1 MHTTS
6 LFPLWFKAAIRM
18 HCVYSRQ
25 LEFGTIF
32 QSPNG
37 LDAFWSHRLPRRHSL
52 VHSHSGILI
61 TNTPLLFFWGGGQS
75 FVSVSPSVGHASISF
90 VCQQGVFKAL
100 SPRLLTLSWC
110 GAGSPAVLP
119 SEFASPCPVL
129 PIRRVSHNTRKEPPI
144 HRQISPRFVHRY
156 FSYGLSF
163 LKTFHR
169 LSGPTPPFPAI
180 MARTR
185 HMTAKARSTATNSS
199 SPRPRPPPTPA
210 TNQVRDASSTPQNA
224 PVANP
229 DPFTMGG
236 SPSMMERFFPA
247 GLPRRYT
254 SQAEAVPSS
263 IGSVISSSQERY
275 GTLRSRRI
283 TSFRISERS
292 GVWLARGREDEEEGG
307 TALQLKHWDGQVAQ
321 SLCVICRARS
331 QPLLRAASV
340 VRPF

>member
-61 TNTPLLFFWGGGQS
+61 TNTPLLFLGGGQS

-119 SEFASPCPVL
+119 SEFA
-129 PIRRVSHNTRKEPPI
+129 PPALCS
-144 HRQISPRFVHRY
+144 QSAEFPTTPGKSSRY
-156 FSYGLSF
+156 IVKF
-163 LKTFHR
+163 
-169 LSGPTPPFPAI
+169 
-180 MARTR
+180 R
-185 HMTAKARSTATNSS
+185 HASSIATSLMGYPSSKLSTACLAQPLH
-199 SPRPRPPPTPA
+199 SP
-210 TNQVRDASSTPQNA
+210 
-224 PVANP
+224 
-229 DPFTMGG
+229 
-236 SPSMMERFFPA
+236 PS
-247 GLPRRYT
+247 
-254 SQAEAVPSS
+254 
-263 IGSVISSSQERY
+263 
-275 GTLRSRRI
+275 
-283 TSFRISERS
+283 
-292 GVWLARGREDEEEGG
+292 WLAPD
-307 TALQLKHWDGQVAQ
+307 T
-321 SLCVICRARS
+321 
-331 QPLLRAASV
+331 
-340 VRPF
+340 

>member
-6 LFPLWFKAAIRM
+6 LFPLLFKAAIRM

-61 TNTPLLFFWGGGQS
+61 TNTPLLFLGGTIIR
-75 FVSVSPSVGHASISF
+75 FSISLSGPCF
-90 VCQQGVFKAL
+90 HFLRLPTMRVQSAFPQIVDIVLVWGRQPCGPAL
-100 SPRLLTLSWC
+100 RIRIT
-110 GAGSPAVLP
+110 
-119 SEFASPCPVL
+119 CPVL

-199 SPRPRPPPTPA
+199 PPRPRPPPTPA
-210 TNQVRDASSTPQNA
+210 ANQGRDASSTPQNA
-224 PVANP
+224 PFANP

-292 GVWLARGREDEEEGG
+292 GVWLARGWRG
-307 TALQLKHWDGQVAQ
+307 
-321 SLCVICRARS
+321 
-331 QPLLRAASV
+331 
-340 VRPF
+340 